1 VAITEREGRHRRRE
15 RGQQDEQ
22 LELDVAGVLHDLP
35 RPDESVDDGTP
46 AAGLR
51 TKYHQFTAIDDGIG
65 IVDVLRNLLPGCG
78 FLKRFDGSA
87 TCALSQGLSAGSA
100 RSSGIQ

>member
-1 VAITEREGRHRRRE
+1 MAITEREGRHRHRE
-15 RGQQDEQ
+15 RGD
-22 LELDVAGVLHDLP
+22 LHDLP

-100 RSSGIQ
+100 RSSGIH